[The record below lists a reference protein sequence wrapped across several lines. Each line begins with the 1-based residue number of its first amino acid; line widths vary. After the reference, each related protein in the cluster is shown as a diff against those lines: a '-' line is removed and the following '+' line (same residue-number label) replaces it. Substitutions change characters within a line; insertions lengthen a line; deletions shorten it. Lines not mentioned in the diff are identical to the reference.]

1 MALKINRQDDLD
13 AIFGKFAE
21 MNLDDDKRDKFLKHK
36 KNDKDKKQK
45 NEKRPEKSNILYP
58 LEDSSIIH
66 FIIKTTDDN
75 FPLLS
80 SVVFLFCINDN
91 VTQ

>member
-36 KNDKDKKQK
+36 KNEKDKKQK
-45 NEKRPEKSNILYP
+45 NEKRPEK
-58 LEDSSIIH
+58 
-66 FIIKTTDDN
+66 K
-75 FPLLS
+75 
-80 SVVFLFCINDN
+80 
-91 VTQ
+91 

>member
-13 AIFGKFAE
+13 AIFGKFAG

-45 NEKRPEKSNILYP
+45 NEKRPEK
-58 LEDSSIIH
+58 
-66 FIIKTTDDN
+66 K
-75 FPLLS
+75 
-80 SVVFLFCINDN
+80 
-91 VTQ
+91 

>member
-45 NEKRPEKSNILYP
+45 NEKRPEKKVISF
-58 LEDSSIIH
+58 IH
-66 FIIKTTDDN
+66 
-75 FPLLS
+75 
-80 SVVFLFCINDN
+80 
-91 VTQ
+91 